1 MKNKVGRPK
10 IEKPIKELN
19 LSSFRQ
25 DIKIFKNSLIDSL
38 QDEEQDKKETIQKF
52 LDMPSDVQNIF
63 IIYLIKDVTINEL
76 AKILDCDRTDLWRII
91 VKTKKDLKL

>member
-25 DIKIFKNSLIDSL
+25 DIKIFKNSLIDAL
-38 QDEEQDKKETIQKF
+38 QEDEQDNKETIQKF

-63 IIYLIKDVTINEL
+63 IVYLIKDVTINEL
-76 AKILDCDRTDLWRII
+76 AKILECDRTDLWRII
-91 VKTKKDLKL
+91 VKTKKDLEL